1 MRFRALGLVVSL
13 VSALVVA
20 PLAPEAQQAGKVP
33 GIGWLMADQSA
44 TTTRRQ
50 LLAVAVVAA
59 AGPLEPLVVD
69 WASYFTVDW
78 QATQLDGRAV
88 VRGTVSNPTG
98 WGAKRIQ
105 LLVEGLDATAQ
116 IVVQRVVWLGVDLPP
131 SSHAGF
137 EVPMTPASASYRV
150 RIFAFDTSRRK

>member
-13 VSALVVA
+13 VSALV
-20 PLAPEAQQAGKVP
+20 
-33 GIGWLMADQSA
+33 
-44 TTTRRQ
+44 
-50 LLAVAVVAA
+50 VVAA

-78 QATQLDGRAV
+78 QATQLDDRAV

-98 WGAKRIQ
+98 WSAKRIQ
-105 LLVEGLDATAQ
+105 LLVEGL
-116 IVVQRVVWLGVDLPP
+116 
-131 SSHAGF
+131 
-137 EVPMTPASASYRV
+137 PMAPASASYRV

>member
-1 MRFRALGLVVSL
+1 MNRRRFIISAIGAIASAVLGF
-13 VSALVVA
+13 SAGCA
-20 PLAPEAQQAGKVP
+20 
-33 GIGWLMADQSA
+33 
-44 TTTRRQ
+44 R
-50 LLAVAVVAA
+50 A

-78 QATQLDGRAV
+78 QATPLDGRAV

-105 LLVEGLDATAQ
+105 LLVEGLDASGQ
-116 IVVQRVVWLGVDLPP
+116 IVNQRVVWLGVDLPP
-131 SSHAGF
+131 SSHAAF
-137 EVPMTPASASYRV
+137 EVPIAPASAGYRV